1 MKATPGQQQLLL
13 KTHELST
20 ELQRA
25 KRTLAE
31 LESGAALRELQA
43 EMRAS
48 SEVLL
53 SAQQRY
59 EEFEVDIARVLTDIE
74 LVDSR
79 IERDLAR
86 LATSSNPKDIGGVQS
101 ELAAL
106 ESRKSLLET
115 SELEFLEARDAAGFE
130 VAEAKKLRDELIEKI
145 AAVEATIHVEL
156 GKLQS
161 SVSIVESEI
170 RATRSSLPEDL
181 MAQFDRKASRGVP
194 IGRLI
199 DRACGTCHLSL
210 TSAVYSDVMSSAE
223 DELPTCPNC
232 EAFIVR

>member
-13 KTHELST
+13 KTHELQS
-20 ELQRA
+20 ELHRA
-25 KRTLAE
+25 RRTLSE
-31 LESGAALRELQA
+31 LESGSALRELQS
-43 EMRAS
+43 EMRSAS
-48 SEVLL
+48 EKLL
-53 SAQQRY
+53 SAQERY
-59 EEFEVDIARVLTDIE
+59 EEIEVDIARVLTDIA
-74 LVDSR
+74 LVDAR

-86 LATSSNPKDIGGVQS
+86 LATSSNPKDISGVQS

-106 ESRKSLLET
+106 EARKSLLET
-115 SELEFLEARDAAGFE
+115 SELEFLEVRDAAGIE
-130 VAEAKKLRDELIEKI
+130 VSEAKTLREELIKQI
-145 AAVEATIHVEL
+145 SDVEATMQVEI

-161 SVSIVESEI
+161 AVSIVEEQL
-170 RATRSSLPEDL
+170 RTTRTSVPEEL
-181 MAQFDRKASRGVP
+181 LAQFDRKASRGVP
-194 IGRLI
+194 IGRLV

>member
-1 MKATPGQQQLLL
+1 MKATSGQQQLLL
-13 KTHELST
+13 KTHELTT

-31 LESGAALRELQA
+31 LESGAALRELNA

-59 EEFEVDIARVLTDIE
+59 EEFGVDIARVLTDIE

-145 AAVEATIHVEL
+145 AAVEATVHVEL

-170 RATRSSLPEDL
+170 RATRSSVPEDL

-194 IGRLI
+194 IGRLV

>member
-130 VAEAKKLRDELIEKI
+130 VAAAKKLRDELIEKI

-170 RATRSSLPEDL
+170 RATRSSVPEEL
-181 MAQFDRKASRGVP
+181 MAQFDRKATRGVP

>member
-130 VAEAKKLRDELIEKI
+130 VAEARKLRDELIEKI
-145 AAVEATIHVEL
+145 ADVEATIHVEL

>member
-13 KTHELST
+13 KIQELSSELNRAKLT
-20 ELQRA
+20 LSELQ
-25 KRTLAE
+25 
-31 LESGAALRELQA
+31 SGSALRELQA
-43 EMRAS
+43 EMRKS

-53 SAQQRY
+53 SAQERY
-59 EEFEVDIARVLTDIE
+59 EELQVEIARVLSDVE

-106 ESRKSLLET
+106 EARKSLLET
-115 SELEFLEARDAAGFE
+115 SELEFLEAQDAAGFE
-130 VAEAKKLRDELIEKI
+130 VAETKKLREELIGQI
-145 AAVEATIHVEL
+145 SDVEATMQVEI

-161 SVSIVESEI
+161 AVSIVEEQL
-170 RATRSSLPEDL
+170 RTTRSSVPEEL
-181 MAQFDRKASRGVP
+181 LAQFDRKASRGLP
-194 IGRLI
+194 IGRLV

>member
-25 KRTLAE
+25 KRTIAE

-181 MAQFDRKASRGVP
+181 MAQFDRTASRGVP

>member
-1 MKATPGQQQLLL
+1 MKVTPGQQQLLL

>member
-53 SAQQRY
+53 SGQQRY